1 MTQACQSFAELLKR
15 TRQGDPEA
23 ALAIAREYE
32 RELLL
37 VARVQLGP
45 ALRPYLDSIDLVQS
59 VHRSLLIGLRQ
70 DKYDI
75 STPGNLIALALTM
88 VRRKVARHW
97 RRHQRQQ
104 RLETGRVDE
113 TSHVDLLA
121 SLAHSAGDPARAA
134 QMQDAVEHLWNHLDA
149 TEKSLVGLRLKGFST
164 AEAARELQLDPD
176 VLRVRLSRLRQRLES
191 TGIMTEWL

>member
-32 RELLL
+32 RELLM

-104 RLETGRVDE
+104 RLDTGRADE

-121 SLAHSAGDPARAA
+121 SLANSEGDPARAA

-149 TEKSLVGLRLKGFST
+149 IEKNLVGLRMKGFST

>member
-1 MTQACQSFAELLKR
+1 MTDAVQSFAELLRR
-15 TRQGDPEA
+15 TRQGEPDA

-32 RELLL
+32 RELRL

-70 DKYDI
+70 DKFDV
-75 STPGNLIALALTM
+75 STPANLIALALTM

-104 RLETGRVDE
+104 RLEAGRGED
-113 TSHVDLLA
+113 TNQVDLLA
-121 SLAHSAGDPARAA
+121 SLANSDGDPVRTA
-134 QMQDAVEHLWNHLDA
+134 QLQDAVEHLWNHLDA
-149 TEKSLVGLRLKGFST
+149 TEKSLVNLRMKGHST
-164 AEAARELQLDPD
+164 AEAARELQLDAD
-176 VLRVRLSRLRQRLES
+176 VLRVRLSRLRQRLEA
-191 TGIMTEWL
+191 TGIMADWL

>member
-1 MTQACQSFAELLKR
+1 MSNAVQSFAELLRR

-23 ALAIAREYE
+23 ALAIAQEYE
-32 RELLL
+32 RELRL

-45 ALRPYLDSIDLVQS
+45 ALRPYLDSLDLVQS

-97 RRHQRQQ
+97 RKHQRQQ
-104 RLETGRVDE
+104 RLETGQCDD
-113 TSHVDLLA
+113 TGQLDLLA
-121 SLAHSAGDPARAA
+121 SLSNSDGDPARTA
-134 QMQDAVEHLWNHLDA
+134 QMHDALEHLWNHLDP
-149 TEKSLVGLRLKGFST
+149 TEKRLIDLRMNGHTT
-164 AEAARELQLDPD
+164 AEAARTLQLDAD

-191 TGIMTEWL
+191 TGILVDWL